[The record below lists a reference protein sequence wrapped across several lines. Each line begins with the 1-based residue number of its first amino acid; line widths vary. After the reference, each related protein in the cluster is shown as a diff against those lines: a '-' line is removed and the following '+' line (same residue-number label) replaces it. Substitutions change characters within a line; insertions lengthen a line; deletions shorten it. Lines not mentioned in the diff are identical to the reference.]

1 MMFQVNL
8 FIVKVLFKE
17 VLYIFNSVN
26 VIVCKVNFLKVFND
40 YFFDKKFF
48 LGNKM
53 VGEDIKIF
61 QYFWIV
67 YIIDID
73 SIIRF
78 MNRVIDVKKKDIIVD
93 MVKILIDLG
102 LVKVDNVIG
111 LNEFLKLL
119 DKS

>member
-1 MMFQVNL
+1 M
-8 FIVKVLFKE
+8 
-17 VLYIFNSVN
+17 
-26 VIVCKVNFLKVFND
+26 
-40 YFFDKKFF
+40 
-48 LGNKM
+48 
-53 VGEDIKIF
+53 
-61 QYFWIV
+61 

-78 MNRVIDVKKKDIIVD
+78 MNRVIDVKKKDRIVK

-102 LVKVDNVIG
+102 LVKVDDVIR